1 MKFEVWLLFSL
12 TLYYLSFPLG
22 SAAVLLLSW
31 LPEWLLPQQSLS
43 DNLYLAVQALLATLG
58 FYLQWYV
65 VLPRLFR
72 RWKRRRDKAA

>member
-43 DNLYLAVQALLATLG
+43 DNLYLAVQA
-58 FYLQWYV
+58 
-65 VLPRLFR
+65 
-72 RWKRRRDKAA
+72 